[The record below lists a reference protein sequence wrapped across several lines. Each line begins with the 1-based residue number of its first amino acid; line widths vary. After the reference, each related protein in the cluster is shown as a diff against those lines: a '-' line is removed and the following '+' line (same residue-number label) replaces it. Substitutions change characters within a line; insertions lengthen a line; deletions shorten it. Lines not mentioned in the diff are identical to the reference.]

1 MGFLV
6 RLILPDFD
14 LFALILFLPQHIE
27 FSQTYD
33 KITFIYIKEGKMKS
47 NKNILIKKKSSEY
60 LKIVDDVID
69 TIYGE
74 KENEPRKK
82 IAYRSISDDWNPSKV
97 D

>member
-1 MGFLV
+1 MGFLI
-6 RLILPDFD
+6 RFILPDFD

-74 KENEPRKK
+74 KENEPSKK
-82 IAYRSISDDWNPSKV
+82 IAYRSILDDWNPSQV

>member
-1 MGFLV
+1 MGFLI
-6 RLILPDFD
+6 RFILPDFD
-14 LFALILFLPQHIE
+14 LFALILFLQQHIE

-74 KENEPRKK
+74 KENEPSKK
-82 IAYRSISDDWNPSKV
+82 IAYRSISDDWNPSQV

>member
-1 MGFLV
+1 
-6 RLILPDFD
+6 
-14 LFALILFLPQHIE
+14 
-27 FSQTYD
+27 
-33 KITFIYIKEGKMKS
+33 MKS

-74 KENEPRKK
+74 KEKENEPSKK
-82 IAYRSISDDWNPSKV
+82 IAYRSISDDWNPSQV